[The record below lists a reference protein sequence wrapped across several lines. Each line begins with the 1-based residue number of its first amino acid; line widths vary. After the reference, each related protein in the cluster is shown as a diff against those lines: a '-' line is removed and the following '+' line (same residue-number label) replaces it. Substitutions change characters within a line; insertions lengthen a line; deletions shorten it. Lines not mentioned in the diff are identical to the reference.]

1 MAGYDLDRI
10 KSEIRITDYAQRLG
24 FTLKKIGSYYSLAE
38 HDSVRI
44 DDKKNCFWRNSQFV
58 QGQGANTS
66 AGSIID
72 FVMHFEGKNFKAAIA
87 ELGAYLTNPTIEHTY
102 APQPTEPKEPIVFE
116 LPKRSSDNRAA
127 WSYLTK
133 TRGINS
139 DIVNEFID
147 RKMIYQDAE
156 HRNAVF
162 VGYNAEGKADFAC
175 VRGTYPGKKFVKDIE
190 GCNYDNC
197 IFIDNNST
205 ALVVTESVI
214 DALSYMSMLAS
225 HGKDYNKYSYNALSG
240 TGKIQAVI
248 NNVQAHKSINTVV
261 IAFDNDKGGIEAGE
275 RLVKLLREADWHGR
289 TLKHYPRQNDW
300 NDELLHRKHSLSN
313 RIGSAEQQKNQ
324 SDHTDCKNRENEG
337 IER

>member
-24 FTLKKIGSYYSLAE
+24 FTLKKIGNYYSLAE

-44 DDKKNCFWRNSQFV
+44 DDKKNCFWRNSQFAM
-58 QGQGANTS
+58 GQKANTS

-72 FVMHFEGKNFKAAIA
+72 FVMHFEGKDFKAAIA
-87 ELGAYLTNPTIEHTY
+87 ELGEYLSDPTIEYTY
-102 APQPTEPKEPIVFE
+102 TPQPIEPKEPIAFE
-116 LPKRSSDNRAA
+116 LPKKSSDNRAA

-133 TRGINS
+133 TRGIDS

-156 HRNAVF
+156 YRNAVF
-162 VGYNAEGKADFAC
+162 VGYDAEGKADFAC

-205 ALVVTESVI
+205 SLVVTESVI
-214 DALSYMSMLAS
+214 DMLSYMSMLAS
-225 HGKDYNKYSYNALSG
+225 HGKNYNQYSYNALSG

-248 NNVQAHKSINTVV
+248 NNVKAHENISTVV
-261 IAFDNDKGGIEAGE
+261 IAFDNDKGGIKAGKQ
-275 RLVKLLREADWHGR
+275 LTMMLRDANWRGR
-289 TLKHYPRQNDW
+289 IVNHYPRQNDW
-300 NDELLHRKHSLSN
+300 NDELLHSKHSLSS
-313 RIGSAEQQKNQ
+313 RIGSAEQQKSQ
-324 SDHTDCKNRENEG
+324 SDNTDCKNRENSG